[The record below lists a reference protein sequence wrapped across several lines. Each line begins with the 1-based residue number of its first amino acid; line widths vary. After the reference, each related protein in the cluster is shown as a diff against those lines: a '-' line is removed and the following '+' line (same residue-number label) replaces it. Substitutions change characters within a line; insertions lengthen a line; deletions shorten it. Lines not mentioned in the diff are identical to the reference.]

1 MDIGELRPT
10 IKSAIMYEELT
21 GNDFLSMDMSEA
33 DMFVFMYC
41 VYTCTVDRISMAAF
55 GDMFKNRKFASEIT
69 LQWKHFERFMSQ
81 FKKKEEE
88 EKKEEKKDGKD
99 GENHFSMKEVA
110 QVLVFKYG
118 MDPDYVFNK
127 VELWE
132 LDYLISIGEGAYR
145 DKAEE
150 KRLWTYFTIAPHLD
164 PKKSKTMTP
173 SKLFPFPWETNVHTK
188 EGREKVLEKE
198 TGRMKKTIGM
208 HLDI

>member
-1 MDIGELRPT
+1 MDIGKLRPT

-21 GNDFLSMDMSEA
+21 GHDFLSTDMSEE
-33 DMFVFMYC
+33 DMMTFMYC
-41 VYTCTVDRISMAAF
+41 VYTCTVDRVSMEAF
-55 GDMFKNRKFASEIT
+55 ITMFGNKRFASEMGN
-69 LQWKHFERFMSQ
+69 QWKHFERFMLQ
-81 FKKKEEE
+81 FKKREKVE
-88 EKKEEKKDGKD
+88 EKKEEKD
-99 GENHFSMKEVA
+99 GEKHFSMKEVA
-110 QVLVFKYG
+110 QLLVFKYG

-145 DKAEE
+145 DKEEE
-150 KRLWTYFTIAPHLD
+150 KRLWTFFTVAPHLD

-198 TGRMKKTIGM
+198 AGRMKKTIGM

>member
-1 MDIGELRPT
+1 MDIGKLRPT

-21 GNDFLSMDMSEA
+21 GHDFLSTDMSEG
-33 DMFVFMYC
+33 DMMTFMYC
-41 VYTCTVDRISMAAF
+41 VYTCTVDRVSMEAF
-55 GDMFKNRKFASEIT
+55 ITMFGNKRFASEMGN
-69 LQWKHFERFMSQ
+69 QWKHFERFMSQ
-81 FKKKEEE
+81 FNVKKKEEE
-88 EKKEEKKDGKD
+88 EKKEEKE
-99 GENHFSMKEVA
+99 GEKHFSMKEVA

-145 DKAEE
+145 DKEEE